1 MKHLA
6 DSQKL
11 RTIGLVIA
19 GNAIYSLAVVMF
31 ILPCG
36 LISGGTTGLALIGQ
50 HFWGIPVSSFVLVSN
65 IIMFCLG
72 ALIMGRWFAFNTALS
87 TFCYPI
93 FLHLF
98 GCIPGIDSMTKDPML
113 ATICAGVMVGVGIGL
128 IIGAGASSG
137 GMDIP
142 PIIANKFWGVPVSVG
157 MYGLDFLILVVQ
169 MSFAR
174 NREQILYGILLVL
187 LYTTVLDRMVLVGQ
201 SRVQVKIISKQSE
214 QIRSIILQMLDR
226 GCTLLHAQTGYA
238 KEETDVILT
247 ITTNRELA
255 KLNQL
260 VQQADPDAFI
270 IIDSVSQVHGRGFT
284 LKKSYQ

>member
-19 GNAIYSLAVVMF
+19 GNATYSLAVVMF

-113 ATICAGVMVGVGIGL
+113 AVGWSCDGKYLAACGNDRTVRVWQPERSVRIP
-128 IIGAGASSG
+128 AHVSSAQTH
-137 GMDIP
+137 P
-142 PIIANKFWGVPVSVG
+142 PTSWKFAVRPCWLAHTATTSNVSHG
-157 MYGLDFLILVVQ
+157 ILVTR
-169 MSFAR
+169 SCFAR
-174 NREQILYGILLVL
+174 V
-187 LYTTVLDRMVLVGQ
+187 
-201 SRVQVKIISKQSE
+201 
-214 QIRSIILQMLDR
+214 
-226 GCTLLHAQTGYA
+226 AA
-238 KEETDVILT
+238 KT
-247 ITTNRELA
+247 
-255 KLNQL
+255 
-260 VQQADPDAFI
+260 
-270 IIDSVSQVHGRGFT
+270 
-284 LKKSYQ
+284 